1 MKRLVRTHSNCA
13 YIAITS
19 LHYMHLFYRPTP
31 YIRIKLMSASLFIQ
45 YQFH

>member
-19 LHYMHLFYRPTP
+19 LKYTQLFYTP
-31 YIRIKLMSASLFIQ
+31 YVRIKLMSASLFIQ